1 MAKITRIS
9 AGGAKKSSDSSKRS
23 KSDNNSPNQN
33 QKNLSKT
40 QKSPEQ
46 IPEKN
51 SEKNSKIDQKLAK
64 LAEKMQ
70 KKAKKAEVKAQKRAK
85 RQEKR
90 AARREKLQKFANK
103 KPVKIIT
110 FPFRIILAPILKFAK
125 YCKES
130 WAELRQVQWP
140 NRKTTWKIVG
150 IVLIYTAIFMIF
162 ITILDAIIGAGF
174 NQLLK
179 K

>member
-23 KSDNNSPNQN
+23 KSDNKSPNQN

-46 IPEKN
+46 I
-51 SEKNSKIDQKLAK
+51 SEKNSKIDQKLIK

-70 KKAKKAEVKAQKRAK
+70 KKAKKAEIKAQKRAK

-90 AARREKLQKFANK
+90 AAQCEKLKKFANK

-110 FPFRIILAPILKFAK
+110 FPFRVIIAPITKFVR